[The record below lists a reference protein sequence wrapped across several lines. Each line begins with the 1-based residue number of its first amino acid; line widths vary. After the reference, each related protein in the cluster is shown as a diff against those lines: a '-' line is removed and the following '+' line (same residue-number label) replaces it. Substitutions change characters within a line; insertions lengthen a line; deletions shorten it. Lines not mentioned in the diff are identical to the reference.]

1 MTSLASKRWAG
12 LRRLP
17 LSKVLISR
25 LIRREAQTPG
35 ARLFRPGTGQGFIGT
50 SAASCPRQG
59 ADSKLGSHCFLGPT
73 WQSALGYWGRGKR
86 KCALSRAGREPRLT
100 SLTGLWTPG
109 AHGAPAG
116 SCSPGKEGVREGS
129 RQTPELGGPSAPG
142 TGCRDQGCSLS
153 RTWREA
159 GAREPAV
166 AWDGK
171 RVCSRPRS
179 CALPCW
185 PRHPLRGPTRLART
199 FHPGPPPRL
208 SECVVLEE
216 WWRGG
221 VCPLQAG
228 KGFPAFPCSQQG
240 RFWPEATEPRKGRFS
255 ERGSTCVGLSGTAFL
270 PGCFPWGVH
279 RPARASTLSSPAPRY
294 SPRALVHEW
303 ARQVFCFQS
312 SVSLRSRLNPRPGRD
327 PTHRFAKPLKRSIR
341 MFIKYSIYAVCPR
354 SHRPKIKSAV

>member
-100 SLTGLWTPG
+100 SLPGLWTPG

-129 RQTPELGGPSAPG
+129 RQTPELGGAFGSWNWL
-142 TGCRDQGCSLS
+142 Q
-153 RTWREA
+153 
-159 GAREPAV
+159 
-166 AWDGK
+166 
-171 RVCSRPRS
+171 RS
-179 CALPCW
+179 
-185 PRHPLRGPTRLART
+185 GV
-199 FHPGPPPRL
+199 L
-208 SECVVLEE
+208 SEPDLE
-216 WWRGG
+216 
-221 VCPLQAG
+221 
-228 KGFPAFPCSQQG
+228 
-240 RFWPEATEPRKGRFS
+240 
-255 ERGSTCVGLSGTAFL
+255 GS
-270 PGCFPWGVH
+270 
-279 RPARASTLSSPAPRY
+279 R
-294 SPRALVHEW
+294 SPRASSGVGRKKGLFSASKLCVALLAAPSTAGAHP
-303 ARQVFCFQS
+303 ARPHFPPGPAATTLGVCGPGGVVARRGLSAS
-312 SVSLRSRLNPRPGRD
+312 SREGISSLSLLPAGPILARGDRAEKG
-327 PTHRFAKPLKRSIR
+327 PLQ
-341 MFIKYSIYAVCPR
+341 
-354 SHRPKIKSAV
+354 